1 MKNQNYDLQLV
12 RATEAAAI
20 HAARF
25 VGSGDKLAADKA
37 ATDAMR
43 SRLDTI
49 DFKAKII
56 IGEGIKDGS
65 FGLFNGDMVGAL
77 RDSETEH
84 CYEIGVDPID
94 GTRPTVNSGPGA
106 VSVMA
111 VAKEEGALFHTE
123 EFYMNKLA
131 YGKSIFEK
139 VQLNINEPLSDMVN
153 KVSKATGKSLSKL
166 MVCVMDRPRHTRI
179 IKDLRELGVRI
190 KLIRDCD
197 VSAAIAACL
206 PDKGI
211 DLMFGVGGAP
221 ESVIAAAAIKCLG
234 GDFQSQVAHVENG
247 EATDF
252 EVSGPE
258 LGLYDLVKGECAFI
272 ATGITD
278 GSLLDGVKF
287 TTQGPVTNSVFMR
300 SQSQTV
306 RWLKVYHGNDG

>member
-1 MKNQNYDLQLV
+1 MKDYNMSLV
-12 RATEAAAI
+12 RVTESAAI
-20 HAARF
+20 HAARYI
-25 VGSGDKLAADKA
+25 GSGDKLTADKA

-43 SRLDTI
+43 SRLDSI

-65 FGLFNGDMVGAL
+65 FGLFSGEMVGAKV
-77 RDSETEH
+77 DEEDAH
-84 CYEIGVDPID
+84 CYEVAVDPID

-111 VAKEEGALFHTE
+111 VAKEKDAMYHTE

-131 YGKSIFEK
+131 YGRAVYEK
-139 VQLNINEPLSDMVN
+139 VRLNINEPLSDMVN
-153 KVSKATGKSLSKL
+153 KISKANGKSLNKL
-166 MVCVMDRPRHTRI
+166 MVCVMDRPRHKRVI
-179 IKDLRELGVRI
+179 NDLRELGVRI

-206 PDKGI
+206 PDTEI
-211 DLMFGVGGAP
+211 DLLYGVGGAP

-234 GDFQSQVAHVENG
+234 GDFQSQVAHVENKS
-247 EATDF
+247 ATDF
-252 EVSGPE
+252 TTSGPE
-258 LGLYDLVKGECAFI
+258 LGLYDLVRGECSFV

-287 TTQGPVTNSVFMR
+287 TSQGPVTNSVFMR

-306 RWLKVYHGNDG
+306 RWLKVYHGNDE

>member
-1 MKNQNYDLQLV
+1 MRDYNMDLV
-12 RATEAAAI
+12 RVTESAAI
-20 HAARF
+20 NAARY
-25 VGSGDKLAADKA
+25 VGSGDKLTADKA

-43 SRLDTI
+43 KRLDSI
-49 DFKAKII
+49 NFKAEII
-56 IGEGIKDGS
+56 IGEGKKDES
-65 FGLFNGDMVGAL
+65 YGLFNGDMVGAL
-77 RDSETEH
+77 RESEDISCH
-84 CYEIGVDPID
+84 EIAVDPID

-111 VAKEEGALFHTE
+111 IAKEKNSLYHTE

-131 YGKSIFEK
+131 YGRDIFEK

-153 KVSKATGKSLSKL
+153 KISKATGKSLNKL
-166 MVCVMDRPRHTRI
+166 MVCVMDRPRHSRVIT
-179 IKDLRELGVRI
+179 DLRELGVRI

-211 DLMFGVGGAP
+211 DLLYGVGGAP

-234 GDFQSQVAHVENG
+234 GDFQSQVAHVEDSK
-247 EATDF
+247 ATDF
-252 EVSGPE
+252 TVSGPE
-258 LGLYDLVKGECAFI
+258 LGLYDLVKGECSFV

-278 GSLLDGVKF
+278 GSLLEGVKF
-287 TTQGPVTNSVFMR
+287 TSQGPVTNSVFMR

-306 RWLKVYHGNDG
+306 RWIKAYHGNDG